1 MKSLII
7 SLVVNASLIIFNSNL
22 NFLNANKNIEDHL
35 KLYINDSSMKQLREI
50 KIIKNIKIAEF

>member
-35 KLYINDSSMKQLREI
+35 KLYIN
-50 KIIKNIKIAEF
+50 EFNYKFFY